1 MVKGILEK
9 TKAKMKKVIENLNKD
24 FASLRTGRASL
35 AILDGIT
42 VDYHGTQMP
51 LNQVATLSSP
61 DAQTLTIAPW
71 EQSMIKHIE
80 HSIQKSDLGISPNND
95 GKIIRL
101 GVPPLTEER
110 RKQLVKVAKKHA
122 EESRVS
128 IRNVRRDA
136 NEELKK
142 SEKMEHIS
150 EDETKKGQKD
160 VQSQT
165 DKFIEQID
173 SLLANKEKEIMEV

>member
-1 MVKGILEK
+1 MVKEILENAK
-9 TKAKMKKVIENLNKD
+9 SKMKKVIENLNKD
-24 FASLRTGRASL
+24 FASLRTGRATL
-35 AILDGIT
+35 ALLDGIT

-61 DAQTLTIAPW
+61 DPQTLTIAPW

-80 HSIQKSDLGISPNND
+80 YSISKSDIGISPNND

-101 GVPPLTEER
+101 GVPPLTEDR
-110 RKQLVKVAKKHA
+110 RKQIVKVAKKHA
-122 EESRVS
+122 EESRIS
-128 IRNVRRDA
+128 IRNIRRDA
-136 NEELKK
+136 NDELKK

-150 EDETKKGQKD
+150 EDETKRAQKD
-160 VQSQT
+160 VQIQT

-173 SLLANKEKEIMEV
+173 SLLTNKEKDIMEV